1 MQDIEKQ
8 NTFKEIIV
16 AEPLI
21 LRLNWWGEDKKEK
34 GKEDKKEGLFLQSID
49 MLWREMLGDQD
60 GKGEY
65 RTSTTLSH
73 YGEQIRAGLNRYV
86 AGEAVDWHAACAG
99 IPLLWQG
106 MPPFRKRVLEV
117 LYKKVGHGQT
127 VTYGQLASL
136 AGSPK
141 AARAVGS
148 AMSANPWPL
157 IVP

>member
-1 MQDIEKQ
+1 MKSQVA
-8 NTFKEIIV
+8 FKEIIV
-16 AEPLI
+16 AEPLV
-21 LRLNWWGEDKKEK
+21 LRLNWWGEDKKK
-34 GKEDKKEGLFLQSID
+34 KNKEEGEEGLFLQSID
-49 MLWREMLGDQD
+49 MLWMEVLGHED

-65 RTSTTLSH
+65 RTSTNLSQ
-73 YGEQIRAGLNRYV
+73 YGEQIRIGLERYV
-86 AGEAVDWHAACAG
+86 AGEAVDWQKVCAD

-117 LYKKVGHGQT
+117 LYEKVGHGQT
-127 VTYGQLASL
+127 VTYGQLATL